1 MITPAV
7 ALSEPATR
15 RNVRRRAVLAVALA
29 VVAIA
34 LMAVAASLALADR
47 SANSVQQN
55 GVKTEATVVAIVSA
69 PSGRGQFA
77 AGSATVQFS
86 VDDQPQQAS
95 INMGT
100 NISDV
105 QQGQTLAIVFDQTDP
120 SHAEIQGVRV
130 SSTGLPFIP
139 VAFVGVLMVGMAVVA
154 TRHVLALRR
163 LLGSQ
168 PWTPVASRIEQ
179 VPVGRGGT
187 RVVVELDTPG
197 GIRMMETIG
206 LNRVDPGI
214 EPEAWVVGLP
224 ARRLAV
230 ALPGGGHIVYLRSVG
245 TR

>member
-1 MITPAV
+1 MVTSAV

-15 RNVRRRAVLAVALA
+15 RNVRRRILFALAVT

-34 LMAVAASLALADR
+34 LLVVAAWLALADR
-47 SANSVQQN
+47 STNAVQQN

-77 AGSATVQFS
+77 AGSATVQFP
-86 VDDQPQQAS
+86 VDGQPRQAS
-95 INMGT
+95 INTGT

-105 QQGQTLAIVFDQTDP
+105 QQGQTLAIVYDKTDP
-120 SHAEIQGVRV
+120 SRAEIQGVRA
-130 SSTGLPFIP
+130 SSTGLPFVP
-139 VAFVGVLMVGMAVVA
+139 VVFVGVLMVGMAVVA

-168 PWTPVASRIEQ
+168 PWTPVACRIEQ

-187 RVVVELDTPG
+187 RVVVKLDTAD
-197 GIRMMETIG
+197 GIRIMETIG

-230 ALPGGGHIVYLRSVG
+230 ALPGGGHIVYLRSVR